1 MDQGDIEQMSF
12 EAALAELEQ
21 IVRSLEQGQAP
32 LDESI
37 ELYQRGDRLKRHCEA
52 RLKAAQARIEQ
63 ISLGPDGQPK
73 DPVTLGLTSQR
84 ELDAAVA
91 KAQKAAGMEA
101 RQDTRLDSDRAS
113 LIEELRAE
121 REAHA
126 REAEAA
132 LAAAEAEANGEELA
146 SDEIVPGIKDPFKR
160 A

>member
-63 ISLGPDGQPK
+63 IALGPDGQPRARA
-73 DPVTLGLTSQR
+73 PSMLLECGVTDA
-84 ELDAAVA
+84 EL
-91 KAQKAAGMEA
+91 Q
-101 RQDTRLDSDRAS
+101 
-113 LIEELRAE
+113 
-121 REAHA
+121 
-126 REAEAA
+126 AEAA
-132 LAAAEAEANGEELA
+132 RIAAKVEAVFRQAIWSIPAMGATGCSRPCAMPGWAAASA
-146 SDEIVPGIKDPFKR
+146 SAR
-160 A
+160 C